1 MNLLTQRHRISKTIL
16 FALLCSALLLLA
28 VVPDSSHAQPPGGP
42 GGPGGPGVP
51 DKKILKDFDA
61 DEDGVLNKEER
72 KKARAM
78 LKEEAQ
84 NSGGGRGRRRG
95 GRRRGGPGG
104 GGANVKGEMGKS
116 VLPKD
121 VENFLDAELYDPAI
135 LRTIFIKFEDKDWEQ
150 ELADFKPTDVEVPAE
165 VMVDGKTY
173 PNVGV
178 SFRGASSFLMVPEGL
193 KRSLNLSMDFMD
205 NDQKLYGYKSLNLL
219 NCNGDPSMM
228 SSFLYSHIARQ
239 KIAAPKVNF
248 VKVVINGRSWGIYA
262 NAQQFNKDF
271 LKENYDTKKGAR
283 WKVNGSPRGDGGLRY
298 LGEDVEEYRTRFDIK
313 SKDKEKPWED
323 LIQLCKLLNETPADQ
338 LIEKLNPILD
348 LDGTLW
354 FLAADVA
361 LINSDGYWTRASDYS
376 IYQNPDGKFHI
387 LPHDMNESFRAMR
400 GGRGGGP
407 GGRRGRRRGG
417 FGGPGGPGGDGPPP
431 GGGPPG
437 RGGPPAGPGGTEGQA
452 SGKGYELDPLTGMG
466 EERFPLRSKLL
477 ANPTLKTRYLQFV
490 RQIAREQIAW
500 EKMKPLVSQ
509 AKDLIESEVKADT
522 RKLVTFDAFAKATDL
537 DSPTK
542 ASSLREFA
550 EKRSAYLLDHP
561 AIKELPEAMVELP
574 ANATKEK

>member
-51 DKKILKDFDA
+51 DKEILKDFDA

-271 LKENYDTKKGAR
+271 LKENYDTKKGSR

>member
-28 VVPDSSHAQPPGGP
+28 VVPDSSNAQPP

-51 DKKILKDFDA
+51 DKEILKDFDV

-78 LKEEAQ
+78 LKKEAQ

-178 SFRGASSFLMVPEGL
+178 SFRGASSFFMVPEGL

-205 NDQKLYGYKSLNLL
+205 DDQRLYGYKSLNLL

-271 LKENYDTKKGAR
+271 LKENYDTKKGSR

-298 LGEDVEEYRTRFDIK
+298 LGEDVEEYRTPV
-313 SKDKEKPWED
+313 SYTH
-323 LIQLCKLLNETPADQ
+323 L
-338 LIEKLNPILD
+338 
-348 LDGTLW
+348 TLPT
-354 FLAADVA
+354 
-361 LINSDGYWTRASDYS
+361 IYS
-376 IYQNPDGKFHI
+376 
-387 LPHDMNESFRAMR
+387 
-400 GGRGGGP
+400 
-407 GGRRGRRRGG
+407 
-417 FGGPGGPGGDGPPP
+417 
-431 GGGPPG
+431 
-437 RGGPPAGPGGTEGQA
+437 
-452 SGKGYELDPLTGMG
+452 
-466 EERFPLRSKLL
+466 
-477 ANPTLKTRYLQFV
+477 V
-490 RQIAREQIAW
+490 
-500 EKMKPLVSQ
+500 
-509 AKDLIESEVKADT
+509 
-522 RKLVTFDAFAKATDL
+522 
-537 DSPTK
+537 
-542 ASSLREFA
+542 
-550 EKRSAYLLDHP
+550 
-561 AIKELPEAMVELP
+561 
-574 ANATKEK
+574 